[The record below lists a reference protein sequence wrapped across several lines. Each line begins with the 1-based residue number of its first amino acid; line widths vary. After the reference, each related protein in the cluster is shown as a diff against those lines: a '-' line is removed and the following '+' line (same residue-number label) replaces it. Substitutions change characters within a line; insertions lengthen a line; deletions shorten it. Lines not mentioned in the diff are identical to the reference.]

1 MKGLI
6 LSGGRGTRLRPI
18 TFTSA
23 KQLVPVANKPILSY
37 GIEALAASGIS
48 EIGIVVGD
56 TKQEI
61 RDAVGDGSRFG
72 IAVTYI
78 EQEAPLGLAH
88 AVLVSEPF
96 LGTDP
101 FCMYLGDNLI
111 RERLEPLVTRF
122 RDEKPNC
129 QILLAAVPD
138 PTQFGVA
145 VLKDGQVVRLV
156 EKPKDPPS
164 NLGLVGVYMFDA
176 TIFKAV
182 KAIKPSAR
190 GELEITDAIQWLI
203 DQGYLVRPRVI
214 EGWWKDTGKLEDML
228 EANRI
233 ILDTLLPRTDGT
245 VVDSEI
251 VGRVVIEA
259 GARDQRPRRGQRG
272 RLRGAVHLDRRPG
285 GGAGQRGGA
294 LHHPGGGERDRRRR
308 AHRVEPDRAQR
319 VDLPD
324 RVQAALLQLHAG
336 GSQRGGTDL
345 MASRDP
351 IELSDTAKRAFAQQ
365 TYGPAPE
372 IDGVQLVELK
382 RVTDDGGS
390 FMELARLQQGM
401 PAALPGFECRQV
413 NYSEMDPGVIKAFH
427 LHRRQTDV
435 WFVPPDDKMLVVLLD
450 VRAHTKSH
458 GAQRRIVLG
467 DGQSRLLRIPPG
479 VAHGVKNLA
488 PSRGR
493 IIYFVDVQFSPD
505 PDQTEEGRLPWD
517 FAGAD
522 IWNVARG

>member
-1 MKGLI
+1 MGVVGSAAAPPMRNSRKPRLI
-6 LSGGRGTRLRPI
+6 LVAGSMKPSRYSSGSRTSIRTSGSPASIRFFSSAGRGTRRRPI

-23 KQLVPVANKPILSY
+23 KQLVPVANKPILFY

-138 PTQFGVA
+138 PTQCGVA
-145 VLKDGQVVRLV
+145 VLKEGQGVRLV

-203 DQGYLVRPRVI
+203 DQGYLVRPHVI

-259 GARDQRPRRGQRG
+259 GARVIKSTVRGPAIIG
-272 RLRGAVHLDRRPG
+272 RDAVIESAYVGPFTSIGDRIG
-285 GGAGQRGGA
+285 
-294 LHHPGGGERDRRRR
+294 R
-308 AHRVEPDRAQR
+308 AHV
-319 VDLPD
+319 
-324 RVQAALLQLHAG
+324 
-336 GSQRGGTDL
+336 
-345 MASRDP
+345 
-351 IELSDTAKRAFAQQ
+351 
-365 TYGPAPE
+365 
-372 IDGVQLVELK
+372 
-382 RVTDDGGS
+382 
-390 FMELARLQQGM
+390 
-401 PAALPGFECRQV
+401 
-413 NYSEMDPGVIKAFH
+413 
-427 LHRRQTDV
+427 
-435 WFVPPDDKMLVVLLD
+435 
-450 VRAHTKSH
+450 
-458 GAQRRIVLG
+458 
-467 DGQSRLLRIPPG
+467 
-479 VAHGVKNLA
+479 
-488 PSRGR
+488 
-493 IIYFVDVQFSPD
+493 
-505 PDQTEEGRLPWD
+505 
-517 FAGAD
+517 
-522 IWNVARG
+522 

>member
-23 KQLVPVANKPILSY
+23 KQLVPVANKPILFY

-48 EIGIVVGD
+48 EIGIVVGE

-72 IAVTYI
+72 VSVTYI

-111 RERLEPLVTRF
+111 RERLAPLVTRF

-203 DQGYLVRPRVI
+203 DQGYVVRPHVI

-259 GARDQRPRRGQRG
+259 GARVIKSTVRGPAIIG
-272 RLRGAVHLDRRPG
+272 RDAVIESAYVGPFTSIG
-285 GGAGQRGGA
+285 
-294 LHHPGGGERDRRRR
+294 
-308 AHRVEPDRAQR
+308 
-319 VDLPD
+319 D
-324 RVQAALLQLHAG
+324 RVVL
-336 GSQRGGTDL
+336 R
-345 MASRDP
+345 AS
-351 IELSDTAKRAFAQQ
+351 E
-365 TYGPAPE
+365 
-372 IDGVQLVELK
+372 VEHSIILEGAS
-382 RVTDDGGS
+382 VTDVGGRIESSLIGRNVSIYRTASKPRS
-390 FMELARLQQGM
+390 FNFM
-401 PAALPGFECRQV
+401 
-413 NYSEMDPGVIKAFH
+413 
-427 LHRRQTDV
+427 
-435 WFVPPDDKMLVVLLD
+435 
-450 VRAHTKSH
+450 
-458 GAQRRIVLG
+458 LG
-467 DGQSRLLRIPPG
+467 DRSEVGLI
-479 VAHGVKNLA
+479 
-488 PSRGR
+488 
-493 IIYFVDVQFSPD
+493 
-505 PDQTEEGRLPWD
+505 
-517 FAGAD
+517 
-522 IWNVARG
+522 

>member
-23 KQLVPVANKPILSY
+23 KQLVPVANKPILFY

-72 IAVTYI
+72 VSVTYI

-96 LGTDP
+96 LGGDP

-176 TIFKAV
+176 TVFKAV

-203 DQGYLVRPRVI
+203 DQGYVVRPHVI

-259 GARDQRPRRGQRG
+259 GARVIKSTVRGPAIIG
-272 RLRGAVHLDRRPG
+272 RDAVIESAYVGPFTSIG
-285 GGAGQRGGA
+285 
-294 LHHPGGGERDRRRR
+294 
-308 AHRVEPDRAQR
+308 
-319 VDLPD
+319 D
-324 RVQAALLQLHAG
+324 RVVL
-336 GSQRGGTDL
+336 R
-345 MASRDP
+345 AS
-351 IELSDTAKRAFAQQ
+351 E
-365 TYGPAPE
+365 
-372 IDGVQLVELK
+372 VEHSIILEGAS
-382 RVTDDGGS
+382 VTDVGGRIESSLIGRNVSIYRTASKPRS
-390 FMELARLQQGM
+390 FNFM
-401 PAALPGFECRQV
+401 
-413 NYSEMDPGVIKAFH
+413 
-427 LHRRQTDV
+427 
-435 WFVPPDDKMLVVLLD
+435 
-450 VRAHTKSH
+450 
-458 GAQRRIVLG
+458 LG
-467 DGQSRLLRIPPG
+467 DRSEVGLI
-479 VAHGVKNLA
+479 
-488 PSRGR
+488 
-493 IIYFVDVQFSPD
+493 
-505 PDQTEEGRLPWD
+505 
-517 FAGAD
+517 
-522 IWNVARG
+522 